1 MAKRSLQ
8 GFPAGKWLT
17 VAGHPRVKAVKV
29 NRNGTVDAKVLDKP
43 ARNTKPKKKRK
54 AKAKAKRPR
63 KATNKKRTTKAVRRV
78 PKKRKAKRTARKAT
92 NKKRNPKHPKHLHES
107 FSAATKA
114 AAQFAAKKRRQLG
127 FVVTITKQPYDWRV
141 DVYSGRA
148 PWKGTAHRPTSN
160 TRKPKKKRPLK
171 MGSKAWVKK
180 MARARARAAR
190 RRAA

>member
-17 VAGHPRVKAVKV
+17 VTGHSRVKAVKV

-54 AKAKAKRPR
+54 AKAKTKRPR

-78 PKKRKAKRTARKAT
+78 PKKRKGKRAVRKAT
-92 NKKRNPKHPKHLHES
+92 NKKRPAGSVRYARKLFKNLR
-107 FSAATKA
+107 AASLFQAEHGGTIRTVGSRYEVVYPTMKKN
-114 AAQFAAKKRRQLG
+114 KKR
-127 FVVTITKQPYDWRV
+127 
-141 DVYSGRA
+141 A
-148 PWKGTAHRPTSN
+148 
-160 TRKPKKKRPLK
+160 PKKKRPLK